1 MGVVLR
7 ELQRIPTSGARAV
20 ETFAI
25 AGRELLAVPQLAL
38 DVPGEPAA
46 MNGGDSDT
54 DLLLLRRVEERF
66 VPFATLPAAGGEDAE
81 FFTIGD
87 RNFLAV
93 ASIRSGS
100 GPYRYALKSTIFV
113 WHDEGFVPFQRIET
127 FAAKQ
132 FKHWC
137 IGDRHFLGLAQGVRL
152 PGLEEHNQP
161 SVVFEWDGTRFV
173 EFQRVKSEWAY
184 NWHAFRVAADW
195 FVAHA
200 EHLGPSVLYRWDGR
214 RLEPHQDLIA
224 RAGRAFATFR
234 REDSHYL
241 VVAGLLEPAQVME
254 WRDGRFEAIQELA
267 GLGAREL
274 AVVEHNSQLLLIRI
288 NFILGTPAD
297 PQPSLRSQVYE
308 WHDGAFRLVAEFPT
322 TGGTDVAVVDDGS
335 DGLQFVVSNSL
346 SEQLRFASETVLYS
360 LSTANGQA

>member
-1 MGVVLR
+1 MDAVLT

-20 ETFAI
+20 ETFAV
-25 AGRELLAVPQLAL
+25 GGHELLAVPQLAV
-38 DVPGEPAA
+38 DVPGEKAA

-54 DLLLLRRVEERF
+54 DLLLLRRVDERF
-66 VPFATLPAAGGEDAE
+66 VPFATLPAPGGEDAE
-81 FFTIGD
+81 FFAIGD
-87 RNFLAV
+87 HSFLAV

-100 GPYRYALKSTIFV
+100 GPYQYATESTIFV
-113 WHDEGFVPFQRIET
+113 WQDDGFVPFQSIKT

-132 FKHWC
+132 FKHWR
-137 IGDRHFLGLAQGVRL
+137 IGDRDFLGLAQGVRF
-152 PGLEEHNQP
+152 PGREEDNEP

-173 EFQRVKSEWAY
+173 EFQRVESEWAY
-184 NWHAFRVAADW
+184 NWHAFRVEDGW

-214 RLEPHQDLIA
+214 RLEPHQELMA

-234 REDSHYL
+234 RGDAHYL
-241 VVAGLLEPAQVME
+241 VAAGLLEPPQVMQ
-254 WRDGRFEAIQELA
+254 WRGGRFEPIQELA
-267 GLGAREL
+267 DLGAREL
-274 AVVEHNSQLLLIRI
+274 VVVEHGSRLLLIRV

-297 PQPSLRSQVYE
+297 PHPSLLSQVYE

-322 TGGTDVAVVDDGS
+322 TGGTDVSVVDDRS

-346 SEQLRFASETVLYS
+346 SEHLRFASETVLYS
-360 LSTANGQA
+360 LSTANGDA

>member
-1 MGVVLR
+1 MDLVLT

-20 ETFAI
+20 ETFAV
-25 AGRELLAVPQLAL
+25 GGHELLAVPQLAL
-38 DVPGEPAA
+38 DIPGERAA

-54 DLLLLRRVEERF
+54 DLLLLRRVDERF
-66 VPFATLPAAGGEDAE
+66 VAFATLPASGGEDAE

-87 RNFLAV
+87 RSFLAV

-100 GPYRYALKSTIFV
+100 GPYEYAVESTIFV
-113 WHDEGFVPFQRIET
+113 WDEGFVPFQRIET
-127 FAAKQ
+127 VAAKQ
-132 FKHWC
+132 FKHWS

-152 PGLEEHNQP
+152 PGLEDDNEP

-173 EFQRVKSEWAY
+173 EFQRVESEWAY
-184 NWHAFRVAADW
+184 NWHAFRVGESW

-214 RLEPHQDLIA
+214 RLEPHQELLA

-234 REDSHYL
+234 RDGSHHL
-241 VVAGLLEPAQVME
+241 VVAGLLDPPRVMR
-254 WRDGRFEAIQELA
+254 WRDGRFETIQALA

-274 AVVEHNSQLLLIRI
+274 AVVEHDSRLLLIRV

-297 PQPSLRSQVYE
+297 PHPSLRSQIYE
-308 WHDGAFRLVAEFPT
+308 WQGGAFRLVTEFPT
-322 TGGTDVAVVDDGS
+322 TGGTDVSVVDDAG

-346 SEQLRFASETVLYS
+346 SEHLRFASETVLYS
-360 LSTANGQA
+360 LSTANGRA